1 VSKKA
6 RFLLING
13 SGDHFWRKVLEEA
26 LAPLGALQ
34 VGSEENAIDLI
45 LAGGYDLVFI
55 DATRIKSVP
64 LLIGRMRA
72 QVPGVRAIVITASP
86 TWRRAREAFQAGAT
100 DYITKSLNGDVI
112 RSAVQAALVKIL
124 PPWSVR

>member
-1 VSKKA
+1 MPEKA

-13 SGDHFWRKVLEEA
+13 SGDYYWRKVLEEA
-26 LAPLGALQ
+26 LAPLGPLQ

-45 LAGGYDLVFI
+45 LAGGHDLVFV
-55 DATRIKSVP
+55 DASAIRSVP
-64 LLIGRMRA
+64 LLVSRMRA
-72 QVPGVRAIVITASP
+72 QVPGVRAIVVTAAP

-100 DYITKSLNGDVI
+100 DYISKSLDRDEI
-112 RSAVQAALVKIL
+112 RSAVQAALAKIL